1 MGIIRRR
8 TGCPR
13 GRNISLHVLKGR
25 LFSLAG
31 TTAYLLNTCIALR
44 LWKAERTRHF
54 GAAGGGSFDWMDA
67 RMRVQAAERAKGRR
81 GRADR
86 TGTADKGEK
95 RAASGDEMAE
105 AEERRVRFE
114 RDHIRLQGQ
123 VGPRGVGPRTPH
135 HGGPIIANTTEALG
149 RFLARKSDVDPTA
162 QAAAVAA
169 AKESEERRRAERAR
183 SEAVDAKTAQAPM
196 AAATAQRGAGA
207 SSSVP
212 SAAAGSGT
220 ARAAATPATGKRQRK
235 EEDRAGQAA
244 TATAKPHSDTRQ
256 MDVARE
262 GGGGGTRAAE
272 GAEPTAKKTK
282 RRRKKKTQD
291 QRSKARRDSAAAA
304 QGDRPQTNT

>member
-1 MGIIRRR
+1 MPAVMGKYFSEVVFDDESQQLAI
-8 TGCPR
+8 GM
-13 GRNISLHVLKGR
+13 LKDVQAAFRSR
-25 LFSLAG
+25 LVEG
-31 TTAYLLNTCIALR
+31 V
-44 LWKAERTRHF
+44 E
-54 GAAGGGSFDWMDA
+54 WMDA
-67 RMRVQAAERAKGRR
+67 RTRVQAAEEARARR
-81 GRADR
+81 GSAAKER
-86 TGTADKGEK
+86 TTDKGEK
-95 RAASGDEMAE
+95 RVASGGEMAE

-220 ARAAATPATGKRQRK
+220 ARAAATPAMGKRQRK

-244 TATAKPHSDTRQ
+244 TATAKPHSDTQQ
-256 MDVARE
+256 MDAATE

-272 GAEPTAKKTK
+272 GAERHDGEEDGGAAPAVAKKK
-282 RRRKKKTQD
+282 RKKKRGP
-291 QRSKARRDSAAAA
+291 QRNSTARIREKRREAK
-304 QGDRPQTNT
+304 